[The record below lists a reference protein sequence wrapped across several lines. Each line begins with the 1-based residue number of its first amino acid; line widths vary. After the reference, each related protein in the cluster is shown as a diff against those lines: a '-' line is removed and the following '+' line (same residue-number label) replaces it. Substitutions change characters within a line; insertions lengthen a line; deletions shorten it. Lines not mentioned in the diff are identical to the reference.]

1 MHVHIPTL
9 SSAYTRVG
17 AAAGRPHSNRERADE
32 PPPPPPVPPLV
43 PSSAMAAA
51 EAAQC
56 RFCFEGES
64 ETDADADG
72 TGAGPLV
79 APCRCAGSLK
89 HVHLRQG
96 PTLSPLVQ
104 IRGGCGS
111 CGSCGGCGFVPHTQS
126 PDHLVPNL
134 YLRNAAAEHARS
146 PCVAALN
153 SGVDPK
159 ELGLKAEKA
168 RHVERLKAGGRPL
181 PELATVAV
189 LLWVVVSASLTLHQ
203 VLMPGCVLRGLYS
216 LTHFAP
222 GPYTGGYLASHH
234 LIVCAWCVGV
244 SLPSG
249 DREGEGA
256 ARGPRPREDGEG
268 GGARDHAARTGSAGQ
283 ILLATPPLPP
293 NPPLPPTPPP
303 FAATAT
309 AATPDLLPA
318 AAAATPVA
326 LTAALTAVHT
336 AATSSNAFGTLVS

>member
-111 CGSCGGCGFVPHTQS
+111 CGSCGGCGFVTSRHVFVS
-126 PDHLVPNL
+126 PPG
-134 YLRNAAAEHARS
+134 AS
-146 PCVAALN
+146 CVAVPLVAPCRYA
-153 SGVDPK
+153 SATSMCTCGDVQC
-159 ELGLKAEKA
+159 
-168 RHVERLKAGGRPL
+168 RHPMCSCMVAM
-181 PELATVAV
+181 VAV
-189 LLWVVVSASLTLHQ
+189 VAVDCHSSHLSHNLSRLFFKGTSEMLFALVVI
-203 VLMPGCVLRGLYS
+203 G
-216 LTHFAP
+216 
-222 GPYTGGYLASHH
+222 
-234 LIVCAWCVGV
+234 
-244 SLPSG
+244 
-249 DREGEGA
+249 
-256 ARGPRPREDGEG
+256 
-268 GGARDHAARTGSAGQ
+268 
-283 ILLATPPLPP
+283 
-293 NPPLPPTPPP
+293 
-303 FAATAT
+303 
-309 AATPDLLPA
+309 
-318 AAAATPVA
+318 
-326 LTAALTAVHT
+326 
-336 AATSSNAFGTLVS
+336 